1 MDYKISIGKAK
12 QILNRRDEPD
22 VKWLINY
29 IENLCRSNSYPL
41 QMVSNDFL
49 VFVGMLFEPKK
60 ALETIDT
67 LRDEYNKVHPFV
79 VQKPDMEFMNSI
91 PCDSL

>member
-1 MDYKISIGKAK
+1 MEYKISVGKAK

-29 IENLCRSNSYPL
+29 IENICRSNSYPL

-49 VFVGMLFEPKK
+49 IFVGMLFDSKRAIQIVDK
-60 ALETIDT
+60 

-79 VQKPDMEFMNSI
+79 IEKPDMEFMNSI
-91 PCDSL
+91 EKHSL

>member
-1 MDYKISIGKAK
+1 MEYKISVGKAK

-29 IENLCRSNSYPL
+29 IENFCRSNSYPL

-49 VFVGMLFEPKK
+49 IFVGMLFDSKK
-60 ALETIDT
+60 AIQIVDT
-67 LRDEYNKVHPFV
+67 LRDEYNKIHPFV
-79 VQKPDMEFMNSI
+79 VEKPDMSFMDSI
-91 PCDSL
+91 EKHSL